1 MSDSPFAPLKNRP
14 FRNLWCANLG
24 TNMGWHI
31 HGVSAAWIMT
41 TLSPSP
47 YSVAM
52 VQASITLPIAVFS
65 VLGGVLADSYE
76 RRKVMIFSQWLV
88 LVASG
93 GLALLTWSGL
103 ATVPVILLCTFLVGC
118 GAATH
123 IPSWMATAGDLFAKK
138 DLPQAVMLNGIGF
151 NLSRSIGPALGG
163 MLVAFLGTTATFVI
177 VAVGYIPAL
186 AALQFWKTK
195 YQPDRLPREP
205 IGSALGAGL
214 RYVSLSPGHLTTLL
228 RAAIFGF
235 STVAL
240 LALMP
245 LISRQLLQGSSIT
258 YGALLGCFGL
268 GAVSNALIIHRLHA
282 VFSTNTIV
290 VAAAVLTGSSLLGMA
305 LAPGFAVVAVCAFAA
320 GMSWQASMSLFNLS
334 VQMGTPRWILGR
346 AMALL
351 QAFSF
356 GGMTLGS
363 LTWGWTA
370 TQFSLELALICGATV
385 SFAGALLGTVL
396 KLPADTR
403 RNLDPLSLYTPPDPV
418 LDIGMTS
425 GPIKV
430 AVEYIV
436 APEDTERFLTLAAAR
451 RRIRLRDGARA
462 WSLFRDLT
470 DPDKWHES
478 YRVPTWAAYLRH
490 LERRTAEDA
499 ENFRSLAAL
508 QKNGKAPASRQFIE
522 RPASASGIH

>member
-1 MSDSPFAPLKNRP
+1 
-14 FRNLWCANLG
+14 
-24 TNMGWHI
+24 
-31 HGVSAAWIMT
+31 MT
-41 TLSPSP
+41 TLAPSP

-76 RRKVMIFSQWLV
+76 RRKVLIFSQWLV
-88 LVASG
+88 LAASG
-93 GLALLTWSGL
+93 SLALLTWAGL

-123 IPSWMATAGDLFAKK
+123 IPSWMATAGDLFSKK

-163 MLVAFLGTTATFVI
+163 MLVAFLGTAATFAI
-177 VAVGYIPAL
+177 VAVGYFPAL
-186 AALQFWKTK
+186 ATLQFWRTRC
-195 YQPDRLPREP
+195 QTDRLPREP

-214 RYVSLSPGHLTTLL
+214 RYISLSPGHLTTLM

-245 LISRQLLQGSSIT
+245 LISRQLLHGNSIS
-258 YGALLGCFGL
+258 YGVLLGSFGL
-268 GAVSNALIIHRLHA
+268 GAVCNALVIHKLRK
-282 VFSTNTIV
+282 VISINTIV
-290 VAAAVLTGSSLLGMA
+290 VAAATLTGLSLLGMA
-305 LAPGFAVVAVCAFAA
+305 LTPGFLVITGCAFAA

-334 VQMGTPRWILGR
+334 IQMGTPRWILGR

-351 QAFSF
+351 QSFSF

-363 LTWGWTA
+363 LSWGWVATEYNIETA
-370 TQFSLELALICGATV
+370 LFCGAAV
-385 SFAGALLGTVL
+385 SFAGATLGLFLKVPDIAQQDLTPL
-396 KLPADTR
+396 KLF
-403 RNLDPLSLYTPPDPV
+403 SPPNPV
-418 LDIGMTS
+418 LDIGMSS

-430 AVEYIV
+430 SVEYTITS
-436 APEDTERFLTLAAAR
+436 EETERFLGLMAVR
-451 RRIRLRDGARA
+451 RGIRLRDGARD

-470 DPDKWHES
+470 NPAKWHES

-490 LERRTAEDA
+490 LDRRTAADA
-499 ENFRSLAAL
+499 ENFRELCAL
-508 QKNGKAPASRQFIE
+508 QSNNKPPVSRQWIE
-522 RPASASGIH
+522 RPASAK

>member
-1 MSDSPFAPLKNRP
+1 MSNTPFKPLKNRQ

-52 VQASITLPIAVFS
+52 VQASITLPIAAFS
-65 VLGGVLADSYE
+65 LLGGVLADSYE

-88 LVASG
+88 LAASG
-93 GLALLTWSGL
+93 GLALLTWTGI

-163 MLVAFLGTTATFVI
+163 MLVAFLGTTVTFVI

-186 AALQFWKTK
+186 ATLLFWKTK
-195 YQPDRLPREP
+195 YQPDNLPREP
-205 IGSALGAGL
+205 ISSAISAGP

-245 LISRQLLQGSSIT
+245 LISQQLLQGSSIS

-268 GAVSNALIIHRLHA
+268 GAVCNALVIHKLRSATKL
-282 VFSTNTIV
+282 NRIV
-290 VAAAVLTGSSLLGMA
+290 VAAAVLTGFSLLGMA
-305 LAPGFAVVAVCAFAA
+305 LAPNFFVISGCAFAA

-346 AMALL
+346 AMSLL

-363 LTWGWTA
+363 LTWGWVA
-370 TQFSLELALICGATV
+370 TKYNVEAALICGAAI
-385 SFAGALLGTVL
+385 SFAGATLGLFL
-396 KLPADTR
+396 KIPEVAQQDLTPSK
-403 RNLDPLSLYTPPDPV
+403 LFSPPDPV
-418 LDIGMTS
+418 LDISMSS

-430 AVEYIV
+430 SVEYTIP
-436 APEDTERFLTLAAAR
+436 PEETERFLGLMAVR
-451 RRIRLRDGARA
+451 RGIRLRDGARA

-470 DPDKWHES
+470 DTAKWHES

-490 LERRTAEDA
+490 LERRTTADA
-499 ENFRSLAAL
+499 ENFRDLSAL
-508 QKNGKAPASRQFIE
+508 QSIEQPPASRQWIE
-522 RPASASGIH
+522 RPASVKEVH